1 MPTSLAARLVPPFH
15 PETVR
20 LRLRVLLLLGISQAL
35 AFGWLPLRSY
45 YGGSRALLLTVQTTG
60 AFARLHPHLYQRLDS
75 PAGSFATGGTGEL
88 WYHATSLGNYL
99 LFYSLGG
106 FTILDALFVLA
117 STAYLYLALRRLPAG
132 RELTGRVSQAF
143 AMVGSAAML
152 MYVGHLLWNNLLYA
166 AFQRSTHGLFGLI
179 PPASP
184 TLYMVFGSLLVL
196 GASFLELGQ
205 RVQQENELT
214 I

>member
-20 LRLRVLLLLGISQAL
+20 LRLRVLLLLGLAQAL

-45 YGGSRALLLTVQTTG
+45 YGGSRAVLLTVHATG

-75 PAGSFATGGTGEL
+75 PAGSFAAGGTGEL
-88 WYHATSLGNYL
+88 WYHATSLGDYL

-117 STAYLYLALRRLPAG
+117 ITLYLYLALRRLPAG

-143 AMVGSAAML
+143 ALVGSGAML
-152 MYVGHLLWNNLLYA
+152 MYVGRLLWSNLLYV
-166 AFQRSTHGLFGLI
+166 AFERSTHGLFWLV

-205 RVQQENELT
+205 RAQQENELT